1 MKKGMLAL
9 MLGVLTLSAC
19 NSGPVETQASF
30 GNTITDF
37 EMVNQNDEVVTEADM
52 EGKVWIADFIFTN
65 CTTVCPPMTLNMTT
79 VAQELDDAGVEDYG
93 MMSFTVD
100 PTRDDVETLT
110 EYMNY
115 YEIPKNTEWHF
126 LTGYDDKFIRT
137 FAEKNFKTLVIP
149 PPEGTDQFT
158 HGTAFYLI
166 NQDGKIMK
174 QYSGVDV
181 GDSHF
186 PLNEIVSDVKKLVGA
201 N

>member
-9 MLGVLTLSAC
+9 VLGVLTLSAC

-37 EMVNQNDEVVTEADM
+37 EMVNQNEDVVTEADM
-52 EGKVWIADFIFTN
+52 VGKVWIADFIFTN

-79 VAQELDDAGVEDYG
+79 VAQELDEAGIEDYG

-100 PTRDDVETLT
+100 PGRDDTATLN
-110 EYMNY
+110 EYINY
-115 YEIPKNTEWHF
+115 YEIPENTEWHF

-149 PPEGTDQFT
+149 PPDGTDQFT

-166 NQDGKIMK
+166 NQEGKIMK
-174 QYSGVDV
+174 QYAGVDV

-186 PLNEIVSDVKKLVGA
+186 PLQEIVSDVKKLAGA